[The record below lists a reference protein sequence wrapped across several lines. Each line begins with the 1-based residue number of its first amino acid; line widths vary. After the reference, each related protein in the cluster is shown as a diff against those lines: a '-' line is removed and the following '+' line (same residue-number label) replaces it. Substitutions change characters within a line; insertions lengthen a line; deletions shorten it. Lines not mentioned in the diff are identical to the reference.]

1 MDDLIGKIV
10 YSKSGRD
17 KGRMFVVVQVVNEQY
32 LVIADGD
39 MRKIGNPKVKN
50 IKHLH
55 FTNTIAEDVV
65 SCIKSG
71 ELPENHIIRKN
82 LKKMQGTRETDGK
95 EVW

>member
-1 MDDLIGKIV
+1 MNDLIGKVV

-39 MRKIGNPKVKN
+39 LRKIANPKVKN

-55 FTNTIAEDVV
+55 FTNTKAEDVAA
-65 SCIKSG
+65 CIKNG

-82 LKKMQGTRETDGK
+82 LKKIQGTRETDGK